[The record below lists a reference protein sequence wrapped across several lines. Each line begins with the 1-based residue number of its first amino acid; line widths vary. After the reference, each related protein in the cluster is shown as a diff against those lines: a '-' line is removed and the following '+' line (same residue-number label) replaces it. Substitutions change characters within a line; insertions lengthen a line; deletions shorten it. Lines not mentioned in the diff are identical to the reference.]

1 MAYVDWMIR
10 GPKISGCSC
19 AYGCPCAFS
28 ARPSYEA
35 CEGLEMQLIE
45 EGYFADQRL
54 DGLLVGARYR
64 WPGAMHEGGGVA
76 QAIIDKRADRAQRD
90 AVIKILSGE
99 EQEPTTVFNIVGAT
113 LEREPHLAIIRL
125 PEGHR
130 FTDAELAS
138 SAFTAVGDIAFAHD
152 GCYGYLTHAAYGPQ
166 GVIR

>member
-113 LEREPHLAIIRL
+113 LERQIAPLF
-125 PEGHR
+125 PE
-130 FTDAELAS
+130 
-138 SAFTAVGDIAFAHD
+138 IAFE
-152 GCYGYLTHAAYGPQ
+152 
-166 GVIR
+166 